1 MYMLSL
7 IFKESK
13 LLWKTKN
20 VADSHVK
27 GILVTS
33 SDSEG
38 IVLKTAEYIH

>member
-1 MYMLSL
+1 MYMLSFT
-7 IFKESK
+7 FKESK
-13 LLWKTKN
+13 LLWKIKN

-38 IVLKTAEYIH
+38 NVLKTAEYIN